1 MTGTV
6 FSRSL
11 RARLVGATLS
21 TAAIALAALVFLVV
35 LRSGQ
40 TLREQAREVSTWS
53 EAQLSDRLLSDAK
66 LAAARLQM
74 QREDVERRFAT
85 MAKRW
90 DVAKAVFSG
99 NTVAASGCSGR
110 PWRSPTSTAR
120 SPSTRTS
127 EP

>member
-1 MTGTV
+1 MTHNP

-21 TAAIALAALVFLVV
+21 TTAIALAALVFLVA

-40 TLREQAREVSTWS
+40 TLSEQAQEISRWS
-53 EAQLSDRLLSDAK
+53 ETQLSGRLLSDAK

-85 MAKRW
+85 IAKRW
-90 DVAKAVFSG
+90 DVSTAVFSA
-99 NTVAASGCSGR
+99 TPSR
-110 PWRSPTSTAR
+110 PPN
-120 SPSTRTS
+120 
-127 EP
+127 